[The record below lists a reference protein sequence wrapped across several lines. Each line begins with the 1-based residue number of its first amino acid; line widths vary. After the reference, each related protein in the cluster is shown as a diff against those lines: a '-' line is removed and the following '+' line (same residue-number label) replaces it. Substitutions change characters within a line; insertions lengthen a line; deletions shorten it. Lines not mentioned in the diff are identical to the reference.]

1 MRHKVTLF
9 TLRLFALALLAWMPT
24 VGLQAQRLQ
33 TAYTFS
39 TGVDSTKWIAL
50 DSTAQNLLA
59 LNATRS
65 AVQNIGFPFTY
76 AGEEYTSF
84 SISKYGYLR
93 FGNTLLPNSQQQYP
107 LGSPEQA
114 RIRPCVVGLV
124 GYSSIQIDT
133 ASYARSQV
141 VGDTGSRVLVVELK
155 AKVMDFRYPAYDYA
169 HIQIQLH
176 EASQAV
182 CIVYGAQPT
191 ISLYSGYQIGFVGRN
206 DDVAFIDV
214 DSSTVTFANS
224 TNQLND
230 TLSFPQQWRWYQ
242 LEYDSNYCY
251 HYATPWGE
259 DFNTNDYLG
268 CWSIMDYDANAG
280 SSWYSEGP
288 RVRVNYGTYTSNN
301 WLVTP
306 PILLP
311 ATDDGLR
318 LTYDYQTSGT
328 TTAGKMHVRIAAY
341 YPGDPVEVVDT
352 IDFFTT
358 LRTETQPFGQFTQ
371 RAISLAGYAGMQVR
385 IAFVAVGL
393 GPNNHHSR
401 LDNVLIQQT
410 TTPVIS
416 VEAPSRAFAHD
427 TTTLTAHLIEGSE
440 LGITYSWHSTMA
452 ADSMATLMP
461 NGAQLNIVYTH
472 YGSDTITCIASNVY
486 GSDTTSEVVDVRDC
500 STVTEYPWMDGFE
513 HGLDCWTV
521 PLSGWTL
528 SSGYGIPSTYEG
540 DYVLRGGHDQIISQP
555 FAIPTPDK
563 MPDPEVMWWMRTP
576 SMDTYSHNIFRLYIV
591 VTDSAG
597 NYSSYGTLVLTDTLQ
612 YGPWKR
618 YRLSLA
624 PYAGQTIR
632 LRFNNTPSSGAISY
646 YDCVVI
652 DQMEVRSTAVPVIEL
667 PTPPRLDRLDSIS
680 LAAHLEEGDT
690 AGLTF
695 SWHSTMASDSLATF
709 TANDTLL
716 NITYAAEGIDT
727 ITIVATNNYGSDTAT
742 VIVPIYNCPAQ
753 SLPFVAD
760 FEDST
765 ALSCWSGFTSN
776 SNNETRTSYGTTWYW
791 AGDGSNHYMA
801 SNTYHSWLVT
811 PAIDIPEDTSDLYM
825 SWHHT
830 GNYMWVYVAT
840 GDGYFEPA
848 DFGSTLFSG
857 DSETPGS
864 QRLSLAAYAGQ
875 RIHVGFF
882 CSYSTGNHLDSV
894 RISYNDQPPQAVIT
908 GPDSSYARGRVALT
922 ATLNRCSHRNLTH
935 TWHSTMV
942 AAGLARATTDNG
954 QCAIYYLDGGVDTVT
969 YIASNLYGAD
979 TQQVVIVV
987 DACNAYAVPYTIDFD
1002 SLTGAEHNRAG
1013 ILPTCWSYL
1022 WNGKNDYRPHVLN
1035 AHASP
1040 LSNYSSQAAIIIAGN
1055 NTSSLAWWDT
1065 VAYLVLPRF
1074 ADNLYNLSLA
1084 LTHVHENVLHGTL
1097 TVGYMVDTVFM
1108 PIQTLPAVAGSGQRD
1123 TVNFASVPDGATHMA
1138 LRWHNTGIW
1147 YSVLI
1152 DDIEVFVPSPAGMP
1166 PTITLTAPDSALTG
1180 RPALFSATLRTG
1192 DTTGLS
1198 YSWHSTMA
1206 ATGYANAVA
1215 NDNQYSITYNRNGYD
1230 TVTLIA
1236 TNPFGAD
1243 TQRAVVE
1250 VITYYTVTAMSVDD
1264 GMGTVTGGG
1273 NYREGDTATLTATAN
1288 EGFYFVGWNDG
1299 DTLPIRRI
1307 VVTSDSMFIAY
1318 FRALPIAYYTVTAV
1332 SADSTMGT
1340 VTGSGMYPEGDTAT
1354 LTAIP
1359 NEGYHFVRWND
1370 GDSAAQRQIIV
1381 AMDTLF
1387 TAYFAQDTLPTGIRP
1402 TSAAPQYKLYPN
1414 PATRHIVVSIGPDE
1428 TLPVAMTLIDM
1439 TGRAVLQTVLTAHST
1454 TLDVS
1459 HLPTGHY
1466 FVHLETSAGGT
1477 TRKLTIIG
1485 QQ

>member
-1 MRHKVTLF
+1 MLV
-9 TLRLFALALLAWMPT
+9 LAWMPT

-50 DSTAQNLLA
+50 DSTAQDLLA
-59 LNATRS
+59 LNGTRS
-65 AVQNIGFPFTY
+65 TVRNIGFPFSY
-76 AGEEYTSF
+76 AGEEYSSF

-133 ASYARSQV
+133 ASYARCQV

-176 EASQAV
+176 EATQAV

-206 DDVAFIDV
+206 DDVAFINV

-288 RVRVNYGTYTSNN
+288 RMRANFGTCSSNN

-306 PILLP
+306 PIQLP

-328 TTAGKMHVRIAAY
+328 TTAGKMQVRIAAY
-341 YPGDPVEVVDT
+341 YPGDPVEVFDT

-393 GPNNHHSR
+393 GPNNQNIR
-401 LDNVLIQQT
+401 LDNVLIRQT

-416 VEAPSRAFAHD
+416 LEAPLRAFAHD
-427 TTTLTAHLIEGSE
+427 TTAVTAHLIEGSE
-440 LGITYSWHSTMA
+440 LGLSFSWHSTLA

-472 YGSDTITCIASNVY
+472 YGTDTLTCIATNTY
-486 GSDTTSEVVDVRDC
+486 GSDTTSVVVDVRDC

-513 HGLDCWTV
+513 HGMDCWTV
-521 PLSGWTL
+521 LPLSGWTI
-528 SSGYGIPSTYEG
+528 SSGYGIPRTYEG
-540 DYVLRGGHDQIISQP
+540 DYVLRGEHDQIISQP
-555 FAIPTPDK
+555 FAIPTLDK
-563 MPDPEVMWWMRTP
+563 MPDPEVLWWMRTP
-576 SMDTYSHNIFRLYIV
+576 SMDTYSHNILRLYIV
-591 VTDSAG
+591 VTDSTG
-597 NYSSYGTLVLTDTLQ
+597 DYSSYGTLALTDTLQ
-612 YGPWKR
+612 YGPWKH
-618 YRLSLA
+618 YRVSLA

-632 LRFNNTPSSGAISY
+632 LRFINTPSSGVISY

-652 DQMEVRSTAVPVIEL
+652 DQMEVRSTALPVIEL
-667 PTPPRLDRLDSIS
+667 PIPPRLDRLDSIS
-680 LAAHLEEGDT
+680 LAAHLEEGDS

-709 TANDTLL
+709 IANDTLL
-716 NITYAAEGIDT
+716 NITYAAEGFDT

-742 VIVPIYNCPAQ
+742 VVVPIYNCPAQ

-765 ALSCWSGFTSN
+765 ALTCWSGFTSN
-776 SNNETRTSYGTTWYW
+776 SNNETRTSYGTPWYW
-791 AGDGSNHYMA
+791 AGDSSNHYMA

-811 PAIDIPEDTSDLYM
+811 PAIDIPDDTSDLYI

-857 DSETPGS
+857 DSDTPGS
-864 QRLSLAAYAGQ
+864 HRLSLAAYAGQ

-894 RISYNDQPPQAVIT
+894 RISYNDQPPQAVLT
-908 GPDSSYARGRVALT
+908 GPDSSYARGRVTLT

-969 YIASNLYGAD
+969 YIASNHYGAD
-979 TQQVVIVV
+979 TQQAVIVV

-1055 NTSSLAWWDT
+1055 NTSSSLAWWDT

-1084 LTHVHENVLHGTL
+1084 LTHVHEHALHGTL
-1097 TVGYMVDTVFM
+1097 TVGYMTDTVFM
-1108 PIQTLPAVAGSGQRD
+1108 PIQTLPAVAGNGQRD
-1123 TVNFASVPDGATHMA
+1123 TVNFASVPDSATHMA

-1166 PTITLTAPDSALTG
+1166 PTITLTAPDSVMTV
-1180 RPALFSATLRTG
+1180 RPALFNATLRTG
-1192 DTTGLS
+1192 DSTGLS
-1198 YSWHSTMA
+1198 YSWHSAMA

-1215 NDNQYSITYNRNGYD
+1215 NNNQYSITYNRNGYD

-1273 NYREGDTATLTATAN
+1273 TYLEGDTATLTATAN

-1299 DTLPIRRI
+1299 DTLPVRQIT
-1307 VVTSDSMFIAY
+1307 VTSDTMFLAY
-1318 FRALPIAYYTVTAV
+1318 FMSLPISFYMVEAV
-1332 SADSTMGT
+1332 SADSTMGY
-1340 VTGSGMYPEGDTAT
+1340 VTGGGMYPENDTAL
-1354 LTAIP
+1354 LTAVA
-1359 NEGYHFVRWND
+1359 NEGYHFVQWND
-1370 GDSAAQRQIIV
+1370 GVMDPQREVIV
-1381 AMDTLF
+1381 TSDTLL
-1387 TAYFAQDTLPTGIRP
+1387 TASFEADTLPIGIGDVQSSVRFG
-1402 TSAAPQYKLYPN
+1402 LYPN
-1414 PATRHIVVSIGPDE
+1414 PTQGHVVLSIDQPE
-1428 TLPVAMTLIDM
+1428 PQPALMTLIDM
-1439 TGRAVLQTVLTAHST
+1439 AGRTVMKSSLTESRT
-1454 TLDVS
+1454 LLDVS
-1459 HLPTGHY
+1459 GLPAGHY
-1466 FVHLETSAGGT
+1466 FVHLT
-1477 TRKLTIIG
+1477 TPTGCSTKKLTVLTR
-1485 QQ
+1485 